1 MWGRCG
7 PNLRWVLV
15 RLMGGG
21 LCVNPHGTCLRG
33 TVSTSPYSLGSKAGP
48 GAGGGGG
55 YAEDAWCVCAL
66 SPVRFFET
74 SWTRAHQ
81 APLST
86 GFARQEY
93 WSGLPFLSPGHLS
106 DPGIKPMSPVSP
118 TLAA

>member
-7 PNLRWVLV
+7 PNLRRVLV

-55 YAEDAWCVCAL
+55 YAEDAWCVCARAGVCT
-66 SPVRFFET
+66 PVCLC
-74 SWTRAHQ
+74 AVPACVVVGAVH
-81 APLST
+81 A
-86 GFARQEY
+86 
-93 WSGLPFLSPGHLS
+93 
-106 DPGIKPMSPVSP
+106 
-118 TLAA
+118 